1 MVRDLDTLRVIA
13 DALRAQ
19 IIEALILEPLT
30 VKQIAEKLGLA
41 PGKLYYHVNLLE
53 KHGLVRVVETRVV
66 SGIIE
71 KRYRA
76 AASSVEI
83 DDRLLSFAGERA
95 QDDLG
100 GLVAVALD
108 ATREDIQ
115 RSLQARALALEQG
128 APEQPRRVVI
138 TREVSRLSEPNA
150 DAFRD
155 RLLALIH
162 EFAAAE
168 ETGGEGAAGPPQ
180 TYALTVAFYP
190 SFYFRE
196 GDGAGDAPGDGSAG
210 L

>member
-1 MVRDLDTLRVIA
+1 
-13 DALRAQ
+13 
-19 IIEALILEPLT
+19 
-30 VKQIAEKLGLA
+30 
-41 PGKLYYHVNLLE
+41 
-53 KHGLVRVVETRVV
+53 VVETRVV